1 MNGDPS
7 KTTHEDV
14 GLTSLNKSFSELPP
28 PRAQAAGTGD
38 DAQLEFAAPAA
49 KGGTKRRIAAAA
61 VILAILAGEAAW
73 AYSRAQSPAD
83 GRATLAALPAGDKA
97 ALAAK
102 YERYQKLPKSER
114 DRVRALA
121 IEFADSGDE
130 AGLLA
135 TMRDYLRWKSKLVP
149 QQSAMFVGLDAAAR
163 LQRVQTIVSE
173 QQAASAQV
181 FSDADSKV
189 VMGWLEAQVRAH
201 QDKLLENLPAIV
213 RERFEAM
220 GSRERTWALM
230 YYVISQKG
238 GPGPSRFDVVGTQA
252 LAELRSKLSPQAQA
266 RWAAAEK
273 ERDGDDPKTLLSEWI
288 RISIERSVGYRGEGA
303 ATMARIDDNDLRKFF
318 EKELSEGERQ
328 RLLALSPADMQSQL
342 RREYLRSR
350 GLWKEPAAG
359 RFGPF
364 PRTFGSG
371 DPRSGPPSFRNQPD
385 GKMPDGRFPDGK
397 FPGNGGGSGFKPQ
410 PGGRGPDDRKQ
421 PAPPPPGKPKPVEPT
436 VS

>member
-7 KTTHEDV
+7 KTTHENV
-14 GLTSLNKSFSELPP
+14 GLTSLNTSFGEQLPP
-28 PRAQAAGTGD
+28 RTDAANAGD
-38 DAQLEFAAPAA
+38 DLQVEFATPAA
-49 KGGTKRRIAAAA
+49 RGGTKRRIAAAL
-61 VILAILAGEAAW
+61 VILAILGCEAAW
-73 AYSRAQSPAD
+73 AYSQAQSAGD
-83 GRATLAALPAGDKA
+83 GRSALASLPTGDKT

-102 YERYQKLPKSER
+102 YERFQKLPTSEQER
-114 DRVRALA
+114 LRALA
-121 IEFADSGDE
+121 AEFSMSGDE
-130 AGLLA
+130 PELLA
-135 TMRDYLRWKSKLVP
+135 TLRDYLRWKSKLVP
-149 QQSAMFVGLDAAAR
+149 QQSAMFVGLDADAR
-163 LQRVQTIVSE
+163 LKRVQAIAGE
-173 QQAASAQV
+173 QEAASAQE

-238 GPGPSRFDVVGTQA
+238 GPGPSRFDVVEPQA
-252 LAELRSKLSPQAQA
+252 LAELRGKLSPRAQA

-273 ERDGDDPKTLLSEWI
+273 DPRDGDDPKQLLSDWI
-288 RISIERSVGYRGEGA
+288 RRSIERTVGYRGEGA
-303 ATMARIDDNDLRKFF
+303 ASTARIDDSDLRKFF
-318 EKELSEGERQ
+318 EKELSESERQ
-328 RLLALSPADMQSQL
+328 RLLALSPDDMQSQL

-371 DPRSGPPSFRNQPD
+371 DHRGGPPSFRKPPD
-385 GKMPDGRFPDGK
+385 GKMPDGRFPDGG
-397 FPGNGGGSGFKPQ
+397 PGFKPQ
-410 PGGRGPDDRKQ
+410 PGGKGPDDRKP
-421 PAPPPPGKPKPVEPT
+421 PAPPTKPGGPPL
-436 VS
+436 S